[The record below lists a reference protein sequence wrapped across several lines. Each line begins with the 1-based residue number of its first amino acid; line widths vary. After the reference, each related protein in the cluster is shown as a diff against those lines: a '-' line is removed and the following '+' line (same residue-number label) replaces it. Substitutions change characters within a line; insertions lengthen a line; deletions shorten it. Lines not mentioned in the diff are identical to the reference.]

1 MSFTAVLKAD
11 SEPYLQSGWRQETT
25 TRCPNVFLSGLFDA
39 MAGAQVRLTGSA
51 HSSDCHVCSI
61 VGHAGVSLY
70 ARREA
75 QQAP

>member
-11 SEPYLQSGWRQETT
+11 SEPNLQSGLETGNSHEAPE
-25 TRCPNVFLSGLFDA
+25 RLSFWIVQA
-39 MAGAQVRLTGSA
+39 VAGAQMSLVGSA

-75 QQAP
+75 QRAP